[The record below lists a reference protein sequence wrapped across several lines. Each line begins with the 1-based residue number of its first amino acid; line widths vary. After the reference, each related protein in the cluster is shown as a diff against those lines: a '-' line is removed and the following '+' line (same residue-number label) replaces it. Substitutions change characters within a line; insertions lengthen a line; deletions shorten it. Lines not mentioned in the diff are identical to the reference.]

1 MRWIATCSFTRSLL
15 FSDELGYLHPFRGGN
30 AMVLRIF
37 GSRLAHDAGWDLDSG
52 SVTREEY
59 RSAKHSAYRGDTSA
73 LETMFDA
80 ILRPANPTRALDR
93 RLESGACTLI
103 AGDCIGLWLI
113 PTP

>member
-1 MRWIATCSFTRSLL
+1 NIAMELADKRNLHALDRDVFVHAFASIY
-15 FSDELGYLHPFRGGN
+15 DELGYLHPFRGGN

-37 GSRLAHDAGWDLDSG
+37 GSRLAHDAGWDLDWG

-80 ILRPANPTRALDR
+80 ILRPANPTRVF
-93 RLESGACTLI
+93 LI
-103 AGDCIGLWLI
+103 AGWNQG
-113 PTP
+113 PAH